1 MYILACSCRFHRQC
15 STAAQQCSYSWQF
28 VREFTWSPVSHVVSP
43 ELHLECTWKP
53 LEAHLE
59 STWSPPGDH
68 LWTTWSPLGFQGC
81 TKGAR
86 STVLQASLSLLE
98 AHVEALEATWK
109 PLAGYL
115 GSREAP
121 KAPRRAKSS
130 QTVRVSMVLQ
140 VLQATQRA
148 LGAAWRPF

>member
-1 MYILACSCRFHRQC
+1 M
-15 STAAQQCSYSWQF
+15 
-28 VREFTWSPVSHVVSP
+28 RE
-43 ELHLECTWKP
+43 
-53 LEAHLE
+53 
-59 STWSPPGDH
+59 
-68 LWTTWSPLGFQGC
+68 
-81 TKGAR
+81 
-86 STVLQASLSLLE
+86 STVLQASLNLLE

-140 VLQATQRA
+140 VLQAIQTP
-148 LGAAWRPF
+148 LGARLVSFWKHLEVTWSPLGVH

>member
-1 MYILACSCRFHRQC
+1 M
-15 STAAQQCSYSWQF
+15 
-28 VREFTWSPVSHVVSP
+28 
-43 ELHLECTWKP
+43 KP
-53 LEAHLE
+53 
-59 STWSPPGDH
+59 
-68 LWTTWSPLGFQGC
+68 TWSPLGAHLEITCGPLGVHLDS
-81 TKGAR
+81 KGVPKAPR
-86 STVLQASLSLLE
+86 RSKSSQNVRESTVLQASLSLLE

-148 LGAAWRPF
+148 LGAAWRPFGSTWRSLGAHLASTWTLGCTWSSAEEFQERAQGQNRARTRE